1 MVGKIYI
8 CEGSCDRLSLL
19 TGAVLMDKQQGGFRV
34 LMALRQV
41 SDSEGSQPGL
51 STVPLALHHLYR

>member
-1 MVGKIYI
+1 MRAV
-8 CEGSCDRLSLL
+8 CDRLSLL

-41 SDSEGSQPGL
+41 SDSEGNHPGL
-51 STVPLALHHLYR
+51 SIVPLALHHHLYR